1 MNIQQKRD
9 RIGGR
14 IKDLRL
20 KMGLSQDILSKRANL
35 SFQTIS
41 KIESEATP
49 NPTID
54 TVKKIASVLGVS
66 LDDLMR

>member
-54 TVKKIASVLGVS
+54 TVKKIAIVLGVS